1 MSLQHL
7 MAPESTK
14 VLRKKK
20 KKKGKKEKMAACQVD
35 IGANQK
41 RPVMAMLEQTEQ

>member
-20 KKKGKKEKMAACQVD
+20 KKKGIKEKMAACQVD
-35 IGANQK
+35 IGANLK
-41 RPVMAMLEQTEQ
+41 SPVMAMLEQSEQ

>member
-20 KKKGKKEKMAACQVD
+20 KKRNKRKDGGMSSGHRSQPKESRNGNART
-35 IGANQK
+35 I
-41 RPVMAMLEQTEQ
+41 

>member
-20 KKKGKKEKMAACQVD
+20 KKKKRNKRKDGGMSSGHRSQPKESRNGNART
-35 IGANQK
+35 I
-41 RPVMAMLEQTEQ
+41 